1 MKKEDRIFTACV
13 LSLVATAFGFII
25 RAMLLNTLGN
35 VFDLS
40 ESQKGALQ
48 GAGLFPFALS
58 IIVFSLIIDRIG
70 YGHGMAFAWFLHVLS
85 AIITITARSYTALY
99 MGTFLFSLANGTIE
113 AVVNPVTA
121 TLYPKNKTPRIIMLH
136 SGWAAGL
143 VLGGLVAIALHDLG
157 WRWKI
162 GLFLLPT
169 LVYGLMMVGQ
179 KFPVQERVA
188 AEISYV
194 SMMNEFGWL
203 GSLIVCTFAAYA
215 VNEVALVFG
224 AGFLPTGHTF
234 LTAVAYALLPTLFF
248 AFHCRAFGR
257 PMFIFL
263 LLVMILLAATELG
276 TGNWIPAML
285 TPVLKSLGT
294 NAGNW
299 VLVYTS
305 AIMLGLRLFA
315 GPAVRRLSP
324 VGVLGGC
331 SLIAAAGLFCL
342 AHAGNAPLLIFGA
355 ATLYGVGVSLSW
367 PTTIGLASEQ
377 FPRGGALTL
386 NAISAVGMISV
397 GILGGPFLGTL
408 QDASLDRNLQR
419 VSPALH
425 AAVAEPAQK
434 KFGFDFQPLDKAKI
448 ESLQGADKAQ
458 VEKIVAQTNQAMLAK
473 IAILPSIMFGCFLG
487 LGLFLRQRGGY
498 REIELARSCISNPW
512 HPGVGETGVK
522 PIYANK
528 LCSQCPA
535 ELGSPRDGRGA
546 GKAVPLLIKEQFK
559 D

>member
-1 MKKEDRIFTACV
+1 MKKEDRIFTACI
-13 LSLVATAFGFII
+13 LSLVATAFGFIV
-25 RAMLLNTLGN
+25 RAMLLNTLGI
-35 VFDLS
+35 VFNLT
-40 ESQKGALQ
+40 ESQKGALL

-58 IIVFSLIIDRIG
+58 MILFSLIIDRIG
-70 YGHGMAFAWFLHVLS
+70 YGRAMAFAWVLHALS
-85 AIITITARSYTALY
+85 AIITITARSYTSLY
-99 MGTFLFSLANGTIE
+99 VGTFLFSLANGIIE

-121 TLYPKNKTPRIIMLH
+121 TLYPKNKTPRLIQLH

-143 VLGGLVAIALHDLG
+143 VLGGLTAIALSDLG

-169 LVYGLMMVGQ
+169 LVYGLMMLGL

-188 AEISYV
+188 AEISYA
-194 SMMNEFGWL
+194 SMMDEFGWA
-203 GSLIVCTFAAYA
+203 GCLIVCTLAAYA

-224 AGFLPTGHTF
+224 AGFLPAGHSF
-234 LTAVAYALLPTLFF
+234 LVAVAYALPPTLFF

-276 TGNWIPAML
+276 TGSWIPAVL
-285 TPVLKSLGT
+285 TPVLKRLGS
-294 NAGNW
+294 NGGNW

-315 GPAVRRLSP
+315 APLARRLSP
-324 VGVLGGC
+324 VGLLVGC
-331 SLIAAAGLFCL
+331 SLIAATGLFCL
-342 AHAGNAPLLIFGA
+342 AHAGTAPLLIFAA
-355 ATLYGVGVSLSW
+355 ATLYGIGTSLSW
-367 PTTIGLASEQ
+367 PTMIGLASEQ

-425 AAVAEPAQK
+425 AAVAKPPQQ

-448 ESLQGADKAQ
+448 ESLSGTDKAQ
-458 VEKIVAQTNQAMLAK
+458 MERIIAQTNQATLAR
-473 IAILPSIMFGCFLG
+473 IAILPSMMFGCFLG
-487 LGLFLRQRGGY
+487 LGILFRQRGGY
-498 REIELARSCISNPW
+498 REIELVLPR
-512 HPGVGETGVK
+512 K
-522 PIYANK
+522 PAY
-528 LCSQCPA
+528 Q
-535 ELGSPRDGRGA
+535 
-546 GKAVPLLIKEQFK
+546 
-559 D
+559 